1 MDARVE
7 PLTHRE
13 TEDTTVISAR
23 ADLARRRLRLTLFLL
38 IMLLGLVLAISI
50 FAMQRLY
57 RSAEDRYVKQAI
69 PLRTATRDL
78 VLQLAYET
86 SGVQA
91 YLITSD
97 RAALDPYFAGRNG
110 SGNDLA
116 TIGRLARGR
125 PELESRLRDM
135 RREITSLNGYFAR
148 QIVFVADGLEGRQK
162 ARQDVLDGVHRFNR
176 FRATAAAMQQS
187 VDSFVARTRR
197 AERRTFEATL
207 AGVIGTGLLTLLIAF
222 ELLVRVPERFRTLY
236 AAEESARERAELG
249 ANAARALEH
258 IGDPVILVDEDGI
271 VRVWNP
277 AAEVVFGVREAGAL
291 GRPALE
297 LVPDLEALEA
307 AASSAGSV
315 VPIEIGGSEH
325 WFAMVVTAFDDGRVI
340 ALRDVTQEH
349 ALEQTRM
356 EFVATASHELRT
368 PVSAVF
374 GAARTLKE
382 HGQAL
387 SPEQRRRLTQMIDDE
402 SERLVEITD
411 QILAT
416 AELDQGRLT
425 FTETEC
431 DIADICRG
439 VVRSASN
446 RHGGKWRFVFSAPTS
461 LAPVVCDPTRL
472 RQVVTNLVDNAVKYS
487 PDGGVVD
494 VRVNDLPEHVRIEVS
509 DEGPGI
515 TLAEQERIFDKFYR
529 LDPHMKS
536 GVGGSG
542 LGLYI
547 SRKIVEQAGGRIS
560 VHSEPGQGATFV
572 VELPRSSP

>member
-1 MDARVE
+1 MDAGVA

-13 TEDTTVISAR
+13 TDQVDPGSTR
-23 ADLARRRLRLTLFLL
+23 ADLARRRLRLTLFVLVL
-38 IMLLGLVLAISI
+38 LLGLLLGISI

-57 RSAEDRYVKQAI
+57 RSAEDRYVRQAI

-78 VLQLAYET
+78 VLQLAYEA

-97 RAALDPYFAGRNG
+97 RAALDPYFAGRYG
-110 SGNDLA
+110 SSLDLA
-116 TIGRLARGR
+116 TIARLARGR
-125 PELESRLRDM
+125 PELESRLAAV
-135 RREITSLNGYFAR
+135 RRQMSSLNGYFAR

-162 ARQDVLDGVHRFNR
+162 ARKDVREGVRRFNR
-176 FRATAAAMQQS
+176 FRTTAAAMQTS
-187 VDSFVARTRR
+187 VDSFVSRTQR

-207 AGVIGTGLLTLLIAF
+207 AGVIGTGLLTVLIAV
-222 ELLVRVPERFRTLY
+222 ELLLRVPERFRALY
-236 AAEESARERAELG
+236 AAEERARWRAELG

-258 IGDPVILVDEDGI
+258 IGEPVILVDESGI
-271 VRVWNP
+271 VRVWNR
-277 AAEVVFGVREAGAL
+277 AAEVVFGVREASAL
-291 GRPALE
+291 GRPATE
-297 LVPDLEALEA
+297 LVPDLDALEA

-315 VPIEIGGSEH
+315 VPIEIGGEEH
-325 WFAMVVTAFDDGRVI
+325 WFAMAATAFDDGRVI

-349 ALEQTRM
+349 ELERTRM

-368 PVSAVF
+368 PVSAVY
-374 GAARTLKE
+374 GAARTLRE
-382 HGQAL
+382 HGSAL
-387 SPEQRRRLTQMIDDE
+387 SPEHRRRLTQMIDDE

-425 FTETEC
+425 FAEMEC
-431 DIADICRG
+431 DVADICRG
-439 VVRSASN
+439 VVRSAVN
-446 RHGGKWRFVFSAPTS
+446 RHTGRWRFVFSAPTS
-461 LAPVVCDPTRL
+461 FEPIVCDPTRV

-487 PDGGVVD
+487 PAGGVVD
-494 VRVNDLPEHVRIEVS
+494 VRVTDAPGRVRIEVS

-515 TLAEQERIFDKFYR
+515 PLADQDRIFDKFYR

-547 SRKIVEQAGGRIS
+547 SRKIVEQAGGSIS
-560 VHSEPGQGATFV
+560 VHSEPGEGATFA
-572 VELPRSSP
+572 VELPRTR